1 MCTSFVVHMDN
12 TIIGMNFDIS
22 KRPIKM
28 ILQKNSQFLILQYE
42 NGEFH
47 PAFGFNNSG
56 TFMNL
61 LMVDPN
67 EEGKYRRGKQCVHIM
82 KLFDEVLSDKI
93 ELSSLHEYLHDHT
106 IVNVPNFSVHS
117 MVAGMNQN
125 SFIIEPGRSN
135 INMSEIDHDFM
146 VLTNFSLS
154 DQSHDEHRE
163 VRGPGS
169 DRYTQAYEMIQ
180 NNKETFSKDVGF
192 SVLEETAQY
201 SGEYPT
207 QLSVI
212 SVPAESLI
220 YFTLNGDFNK
230 TFEFSFS
237 DLQIRTSKGFV
248 NSNHCPLTKK
258 GVLLEE
264 LEGW

>member
-1 MCTSFVVHMDN
+1 MCTSFVVHKDN

-42 NGEFH
+42 DGEFL

-61 LMVDPN
+61 LMVNPN
-67 EEGKYRRGKQCVHIM
+67 EEGKYRRGKHCVHIM
-82 KLFDEVLSDKI
+82 KLFDEVLSEKI
-93 ELSSLHEYLHDHT
+93 ELSSLHEYLHDHS

-117 MVAGMNQN
+117 MIAGMNRN

-135 INMSEIDHDFM
+135 VNMSELEQDFM

-154 DQSHDEHRE
+154 DQSHEDYSE
-163 VRGPGS
+163 VIGNGNE
-169 DRYTQAYEMIQ
+169 RYTQAYETILR
-180 NNKETFSKDVGF
+180 NKETFNKDVGF
-192 SVLEETAQY
+192 SVLEETAQHD
-201 SGEYPT
+201 GEYPT

-212 SVPAESLI
+212 SVPAEGLI
-220 YFTLNGDFNK
+220 YFSLDGDFNK
-230 TFEFSFS
+230 TFEFSFT

-248 NSNHCPLTKK
+248 NSNYCPLTKK

-264 LEGW
+264 LKGW